1 MNAAYGA
8 PLAMQPD
15 PGPLTRSGPG
25 EAPLRAPIYEQIFLA
40 LWFYYTFIMRPNAEL
55 VLYPLALYW
64 VAAFVLYRRVTV
76 PLALRSW
83 IVFAIPIVAM
93 LSYGWSPVPAQAL
106 KFGIQ
111 MTLGIVVAV
120 YVAARFAP
128 HEIARSLFLA
138 GLVAVI
144 MVAPEMGNFGN
155 RGPWGEKNIFA
166 VRMVCVMLAAMAV
179 AFNKHE
185 YMWLRLAAF
194 PLIPITYVYV
204 IIAQSATSLV
214 FASGSIL
221 GMLTIWLFWS
231 RFSAIRHLRSFFMVF
246 LLIAAVFIAYILA
259 NIGDR
264 LYADFLDSLGKDT
277 TLTGRTMLW
286 DAADRITTE
295 KPMLGT
301 GAEGFWVWNRG
312 DAATLLELSHKDPG
326 TKFSFHNSYLEMQ
339 VHFGYVGLV
348 LCYALVA
355 WCLWRTVLA
364 WFSSQTIA
372 RSFFLLVTGIV
383 FVSTFTESWLYV
395 VFDTAVTLF
404 YVSAISSLVRAD
416 HARESQR
423 EAYLQAYGDDP
434 DAALD
439 ADALPGL
446 ASAE

>member
-1 MNAAYGA
+1 MNTTYASETYQAQSYE
-8 PLAMQPD
+8 PP
-15 PGPLTRSGPG
+15 TRSGPG
-25 EAPLRAPIYEQIFLA
+25 EAPLRAPVWEQILLA
-40 LWFYYTFIMRPNAEL
+40 LWFYYTFIMRPGSEL

-64 VAAFVLYRRVTV
+64 SVAFVLNRRVTV

-83 IVFAIPIVAM
+83 LVFAIPVVAM
-93 LSYGWSPVPAQAL
+93 LSWGWSPNPNQAL
-106 KFGIQ
+106 KFGVM

-144 MVAPEMGNFGN
+144 MVLPEMSHFGN

-179 AFNKHE
+179 AFNKYE
-185 YMWLRLAAF
+185 IPWLRLAAF
-194 PLIPITYVYV
+194 PLIPITYIYV

-221 GMLTIWLFWS
+221 AMVTIWLFWS
-231 RFSAIRHLRSFFMVF
+231 RFSAIKHLRSFFMVF
-246 LLIAAVFIAYILA
+246 LLFAALFIAYILA

-264 LYADFLDSLGKDT
+264 LYADFLESLGKDT

-286 DAADRITTE
+286 DAADRITRE
-295 KPMLGT
+295 QPWLGT
-301 GAEGFWVWNRG
+301 GAEGFWIWNSG
-312 DAATLLELSHKDPG
+312 DAATLLELSHKDAG

-339 VHFGYVGLV
+339 IHFGYVGLV
-348 LCYALVA
+348 LCYALVG
-355 WCLWRTVLA
+355 WCLWRTVLG
-364 WFSSQTIA
+364 WFASQSIA

-404 YVSAISSLVRAD
+404 YVSAISSLVRSD
-416 HARESQR
+416 YARQLR
-423 EAYLQAYGDDP
+423 QQTYAEAYAPTEPGLMTEPLA
-434 DAALD
+434 
-439 ADALPGL
+439 GL

>member
-1 MNAAYGA
+1 MNTAYAAHSYTVPEPA
-8 PLAMQPD
+8 PM
-15 PGPLTRSGPG
+15 TRSGPG
-25 EAPLRAPIYEQIFLA
+25 EAMLRAPIWEQLLLA
-40 LWFYYTFIMRPNAEL
+40 LWFYYTFIMRPGSEL
-55 VLYPLALYW
+55 VLYPLAMYW
-64 VAAFVLYRRVTV
+64 SAAFLLNRRVTV
-76 PLALRSW
+76 PLAFRSW
-83 IVFAIPIVAM
+83 LVFAIPVLAM
-93 LSYGWSPVPAQAL
+93 LSWGWSPMPAQAL
-106 KFGIQ
+106 KFGVM

-138 GLVAVI
+138 GLVAAI

-179 AFNKHE
+179 AFNKYE
-185 YMWLRLAAF
+185 FPWLRLMAF
-194 PLIPITYVYV
+194 PLIPVTYVYV

-221 GMLTIWLFWS
+221 AMVTIWLFWS
-231 RFSAIRHLRSFFMVF
+231 RFSAIQHLRSAFMV
-246 LLIAAVFIAYILA
+246 LLLFGALVLAYVFA

-264 LYADFLDSLGKDT
+264 IYADFLESLGKDT

-286 DAADRITTE
+286 DAADRITRE
-295 KPMLGT
+295 QPWLGT
-301 GAEGFWVWNRG
+301 GAEGFWLWNSG
-312 DAATLLELSHKDPG
+312 DAATLLELSHKEAG

-339 VHFGYVGLV
+339 IHFGYVGMV
-348 LCYALVA
+348 LCYMLVA
-355 WCLWRTVLA
+355 WCLWRSVIA
-364 WFSSQTIA
+364 WFASQTIS

-416 HARESQR
+416 YVRHARR
-423 EAYLQAYGDDP
+423 EAEYEAYVGRDP
-434 DAALD
+434 ALGTD
-439 ADALPGL
+439 PIAGL